1 MKSCVSVPVFV
12 MALLIGQL
20 SCDAQQPIPQ
30 PAIPQP
36 AIPQPAIPQPAIP
49 QPPAPQSS
57 GDISGQGYPT
67 PAEESDFVA
76 RSQPTDIG
84 TSLIPSKNS
93 LTKFSPI
100 RTGESA
106 MPEGS
111 YNGYAEIRATPDL
124 GAPGSAGSGFHHFS
138 MPFDKYTQ
146 WYRPR
151 AASLTAYQ
159 RCAPDS
165 FRPRGLGH
173 LFARPCDG
181 YRMEYEPYVLGDG
194 PSKYGPAYLARMPDP
209 RCAHCDRSTG
219 DCKCK

>member
-1 MKSCVSVPVFV
+1 MIRCVPVPVFV
-12 MALLIGQL
+12 VALLIGQL
-20 SCDAQQPIPQ
+20 SCDAQPPIPQ

-36 AIPQPAIPQPAIP
+36 PV
-49 QPPAPQSS
+49 S
-57 GDISGQGYPT
+57 
-67 PAEESDFVA
+67 ES
-76 RSQPTDIG
+76 TEDIG
-84 TSLIPSKNS
+84 DQEANSPPEQQNSATSPQTNGASGGGLIPSKNS
-93 LTKFSPI
+93 LKKFSPI
-100 RTGESA
+100 RTGDAA
-106 MPEGS
+106 MPEDS

-173 LFARPCDG
+173 LFAQPCDG

-194 PSKYGPAYLARMPDP
+194 PSKYGPSYIARMPDP
-209 RCAHCDRSTG
+209 RCNHCDCSTR

>member
-1 MKSCVSVPVFV
+1 MKRCVPVPVFV
-12 MALLIGQL
+12 VALLIGQL
-20 SCDAQQPIPQ
+20 SCDAQPPIPQ
-30 PAIPQP
+30 PVIPQTS
-36 AIPQPAIPQPAIP
+36 IR
-49 QPPAPQSS
+49 QPPVPQSFGPTENQAYNAPAGQPNSAIPQSS
-57 GDISGQGYPT
+57 GAG
-67 PAEESDFVA
+67 V
-76 RSQPTDIG
+76 
-84 TSLIPSKNS
+84 SLIPSKNS
-93 LTKFSPI
+93 LRKFSPL
-100 RTGESA
+100 RTGDAA
-106 MPEGS
+106 MPEDS
-111 YNGYAEIRATPDL
+111 FNGYADIRATPDL

-173 LFARPCDG
+173 LFAPPCDG

-194 PSKYGPAYLARMPDP
+194 PSKYGPAYIARMPDP
-209 RCAHCDRSTG
+209 RCSQCDCSTG